1 MSTISTGHAKKLI
14 QNYVV
19 NKKGKVIADDET
31 RAVWFSK
38 EELLNALNT
47 PVHGVA
53 PNGLRFYFG
62 AYEAYQPEPQRTRPP
77 KHEPEGNKITLV
89 IIPTTARMDN
99 DGTIQMHPYRKDEP
113 LPYDLLD
120 DPKASPKYDERFT
133 EANDGQIC
141 PPPPVLI

>member
-14 QNYVV
+14 QNYVE
-19 NKKGKVIADDET
+19 NKIGFVIDEKET
-31 RAVWFSK
+31 RAVWFSR
-38 EELLNALNT
+38 EELLNSLNT

-62 AYEAYQPEPQRTRPP
+62 AYEAYDPDPKSTRPP
-77 KHEPEGNKITLV
+77 KHELEGNKITLV
-89 IIPTTARMDN
+89 IIPTTARMDSN
-99 DGTIQMHPYRKDEP
+99 GHIKMHPYRTNEP

-120 DPKASPKYDERFT
+120 NPNAIPEYDKSFT